1 MSGTRDELYDQ
12 RLDTAKATKGTS
24 SSTIYRLLMEMA
36 HATIARDASILEFG
50 AGTGS
55 LLKMLRAA
63 GYHGRLTAAD
73 ILPRPE
79 DLDQETRWIESDL
92 NEPLTLPGSSFDA
105 IISTEVI
112 EHLENPRAVF
122 REFGRLA
129 RPGAVVLLTTPNQE
143 SVRSLLSLAVRGH
156 FVDFLD
162 SSYPLHI
169 TPLLRKD
176 LSRLCAENGF
186 EAPAFRYTTKGSLP
200 LVPRVTWQQVSGA
213 MLSGRLFS
221 DTVAMIARRRAP

>member
-1 MSGTRDELYDQ
+1 MTELYER
-12 RLDTAKATKGTS
+12 RLDAARATKGTS
-24 SSTIYRLLMEMA
+24 SSTIYDLLIDLA
-36 HATIARDASILEFG
+36 NTTIDRRASILEFG

-55 LLKMLRAA
+55 LLKRLRAS
-63 GYHGRLTAAD
+63 GFHGELTAAD
-73 ILPRPE
+73 ILARPH
-79 DLDQETRWIESDL
+79 DIDDGIRWIEADL
-92 NEPLTLPGSSFDA
+92 NEPLPVPNAAFDA

-129 RPGAVVLLTTPNQE
+129 RPGSVVLLTTPNQE

-169 TPLLRKD
+169 TPLVRKD
-176 LSRLCAENGF
+176 LGRLCAENGF
-186 EAPAFRYTTKGSLP
+186 EPPRFRYTTRGSLP
-200 LVPRVTWQQVSGA
+200 AAPNMSWQQISAGY
-213 MLSGRLFS
+213 LTGRLFS
-221 DTVAMIARRRAP
+221 DTVAMISWKRAA